1 MIYKKIA
8 HQLRKEI
15 NSRKYAIGDQIPNE
29 KELTALFKVSRM
41 TIRKAID
48 ELINFQ
54 LLSREWGRGTFIIA
68 KDVSFGINHLKS
80 FSEIMNEAHKG
91 YTNKVIEFSVTS
103 NINPVVSNKLKLTE
117 KDKVFYVRR
126 IRYINNNPVMVEDS
140 YMPYDLFKGLTVS
153 DMENSK
159 FNYIENICGIKI
171 EGSYE
176 TSYAIM
182 PDKEIRELLHLNLGK
197 PILMAT
203 TYSYDSYNRIIN
215 YAIIYRNSQEHI
227 YEFHLKR

>member
-1 MIYKKIA
+1 VIYKKIA

-15 NSRKYAIGDQIPNE
+15 NSRKYAIGDKIPTE
-29 KELTALFKVSRM
+29 KELSILFTASRM
-41 TIRKAID
+41 TVRKAVD

-54 LLSREWGRGTFIIA
+54 LVSREWGRGTFIIA

-80 FSEIMNEAHKG
+80 FSEIMSEAHKV
-91 YTNKVIEFSVTS
+91 YLNKVIEFTVTS
-103 NINPVVSNKLKLTE
+103 NINPIIRNKLKLAE
-117 KDKVFYVRR
+117 KDKVFYIRR
-126 IRYINNNPVMVEDS
+126 IRYVNNNPVMVEDS

-171 EGSYE
+171 DGNYE

-182 PDKEIRELLHLNLGK
+182 PDKEIRQLLCLTVGK
-197 PILMAT
+197 PVLMST
-203 TYSYDSYNRIIN
+203 THSYDTYNRFIN
-215 YAIIYRNSQEHI
+215 YAIIYRNSEEHI
-227 YEFHLKR
+227 YELHLKR

>member
-15 NSRKYAIGDQIPNE
+15 NSSKYAIGDQLPNE
-29 KELTALFKVSRM
+29 KELSSLFNASRM
-41 TIRKAID
+41 TVRKAIN

-54 LLSREWGRGTFIIA
+54 LISREWGRGTFIIA
-68 KDVSFGINHLKS
+68 KDLNFGINQLKS
-80 FSEIMNEAHKG
+80 FSEIMNDAHKG
-91 YTNKVIEFSVTS
+91 YINKVIEFSVTS
-103 NINPVVSNKLKLTE
+103 NINAVVSNKLKLSE
-117 KDKVFYVRR
+117 KDKVFYIRR
-126 IRYINNNPVMVEDS
+126 IRYINNNPIMVEDS
-140 YMPYDLFKGLTVS
+140 YMPYNLFKGLTVS

-176 TSYAIM
+176 TSYAII
-182 PDKEIRELLHLNLGK
+182 PDKEIRELLCLNIGR
-197 PILMAT
+197 PILMST
-203 TYSYDSYNRIIN
+203 TYSYDTNNQFIN